1 MKAKSSPEVG
11 LGEQTGVSALASSR
25 ASASIPGIDF
35 PSHEIKTLN
44 VGENRDLE
52 IRDLAYKLYEERGR
66 IEGQTLQDW
75 LDAEA
80 IIRQG
85 GKVAA

>member
-1 MKAKSSPEVG
+1 MKAKSSP
-11 LGEQTGVSALASSR
+11 SN
-25 ASASIPGIDF
+25 
-35 PSHEIKTLN
+35 EIKTLN

>member
-1 MKAKSSPEVG
+1 MKAKSSPEVR
-11 LGEQTGVSALASSR
+11 LQEQSGVSVLAYSS
-25 ASASIPGIDF
+25 ASASIPRIDF
-35 PSHEIKTLN
+35 PSNEINTSN

-66 IEGQTLQDW
+66 IEGHTLQDW

>member
-1 MKAKSSPEVG
+1 MKAESSPEVR
-11 LGEQTGVSALASSR
+11 LQEPTRVSALASS
-25 ASASIPGIDF
+25 SASGSIPNIDL
-35 PSHEIKTLN
+35 SNEIN
-44 VGENRDLE
+44 ISNRSETRDSE
-52 IRDLAYKLYEERGR
+52 IRLLAYKLYEERGR
-66 IEGQTLQDW
+66 TEGQTLQDW

>member
-1 MKAKSSPEVG
+1 MKAERSPEVR
-11 LGEQTGVSALASSR
+11 LQEPTRVSALASS
-25 ASASIPGIDF
+25 SASGSIPNIDL
-35 PSHEIKTLN
+35 SNEINTS
-44 VGENRDLE
+44 NRSETRDSE
-52 IRDLAYKLYEERGR
+52 IRQLAYKLYEERGR
-66 IEGQTLQDW
+66 TEGQTLQDW

>member
-1 MKAKSSPEVG
+1 MKAKSFPETR
-11 LGEQTGVSALASSR
+11 LQEHTSVSALTPSIAT
-25 ASASIPGIDF
+25 ASIPRIVA
-35 PSHEIKTLN
+35 PSDEITTSNL
-44 VGENRDLE
+44 GEDRDSE
-52 IRDLAYKLYEERGR
+52 IRELAYKLYEERGR